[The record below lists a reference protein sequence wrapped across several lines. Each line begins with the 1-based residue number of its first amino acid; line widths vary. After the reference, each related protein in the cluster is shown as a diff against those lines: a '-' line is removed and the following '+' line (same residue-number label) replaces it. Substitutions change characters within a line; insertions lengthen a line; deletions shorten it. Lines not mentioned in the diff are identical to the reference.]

1 LTLVKI
7 AQKDFE
13 AAELLFEK
21 KPYPQAIY
29 MLQQSPQ
36 KASKAALL
44 KSGLVMSEDEL
55 KKEIRHDD
63 AKKTL

>member
-21 KPYPQAIY
+21 KLYPQAIY
-29 MLQQSPQ
+29 TLQQSLQ

-44 KSGLVMSEDEL
+44 KLGS
-55 KKEIRHDD
+55 
-63 AKKTL
+63 

>member
-21 KPYPQAIY
+21 KLYPQAIY
-29 MLQQSPQ
+29 TLQQSLQ

-44 KSGLVMSEDEL
+44 KLGSYVRGLAQEGD
-55 KKEIRHDD
+55 K
-63 AKKTL
+63 A